1 VGRAAAV
8 GDEHR
13 VAGWALAGV
22 LVVPAATPADAVAAY
37 RRLPDDVV
45 LVLLTEQAEAAVAA
59 SGLAAASGPLRV
71 VLPP

>member
-1 VGRAAAV
+1 MGRAAAV
-8 GDEHR
+8 GEEHR
-13 VAGWALAGV
+13 VAGWALAGT

-37 RRLPDDVV
+37 ESLPDDVV

-59 SGLAAASGPLRV
+59 SSLGAAPGRLRV